1 MTEQMQSFH
10 IRYSLGS
17 ASRAARESLVIEL
30 RDGLGA
36 AQSSVS
42 R

>member
-10 IRYSLGS
+10 IRYSVG
-17 ASRAARESLVIEL
+17 AASLVANEPL
-30 RDGLGA
+30 AVEREGLA
-36 AQSSVS
+36 VAPANTS

>member
-1 MTEQMQSFH
+1 M
-10 IRYSLGS
+10 RYLLGA
-17 ASRAARESLVIEL
+17 ASKAARESLVIEP

-36 AQSSVS
+36 AASSVS